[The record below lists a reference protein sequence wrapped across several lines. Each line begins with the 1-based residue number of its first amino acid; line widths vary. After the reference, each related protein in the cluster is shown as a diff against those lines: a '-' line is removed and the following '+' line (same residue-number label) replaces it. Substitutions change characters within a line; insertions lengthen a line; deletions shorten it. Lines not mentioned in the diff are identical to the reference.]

1 MHSAAANPARKSPQ
15 TADLSAAQLQDLAQS
30 QARLITAQ
38 AEQIAA
44 LKHQLDWFRRQIF
57 GQKSERFEDLA
68 SPQLSFGEGMVTGSE
83 EALTVAV
90 PVSPIVAAATP
101 TTATATAPRRAR
113 PAAEGEELPFFDE
126 SKVPVQTITLLPELV
141 EGLGTDE
148 YVVIGQ
154 KVTYRVARRPG
165 SYQVIKTIRP
175 TVKVKAT
182 GQIDTVPAPEGIF
195 DGASR
200 ADVSFAAGLLVDK
213 FQWHLP
219 LYRQHQRMQADG
231 LRVSRPW
238 LTQVSQQAIALLEPI
253 HAAQLASIC
262 AGRVKAMDE
271 TPIKAGKSG
280 HGKLH
285 TGYFWPVY
293 GEQDEVC
300 FPFHA
305 SRSADF
311 VGRALGL
318 TQAPGSVLLTDGYA
332 AYARYAKQTGVTHA
346 QCWAHARRA
355 VFEAEASAPEA
366 VHDVLAHIQQIYA
379 VEEDIRAR
387 NLAGEAKREHRLL
400 HSQLLVE
407 RLFGWIDRH
416 LQQHGLKPA
425 TPFTKALVYIRERRD
440 ELCVFLNDP
449 DVPLDT
455 NHLERALRVIP
466 MGRKN
471 WLFCWTELGAK
482 HVGIVQS
489 LLVTC
494 KLQGIDPTTY
504 LIDVLQRVATHPA
517 SRVAELTPRRW
528 KTLFADNPLRS
539 EIHDLP
545 L

>member
-1 MHSAAANPARKSPQ
+1 MQNAPAKPARKTPSQGRP
-15 TADLSAAQLQDLAQS
+15 SAAQLWDLTQS
-30 QARLITAQ
+30 QARIITAQ
-38 AEQIAA
+38 SEQIAA
-44 LKHQLDWFRRQIF
+44 LKHQLDWFRKQIF

-68 SPQLSFGEGMVTGSE
+68 SGQLPLGEGLDAVGDESLTLPSLVTAE
-83 EALTVAV
+83 VATVSVKPA
-90 PVSPIVAAATP
+90 PASRKKSVSAD
-101 TTATATAPRRAR
+101 
-113 PAAEGEELPFFDE
+113 GEELPFFDE
-126 SKVPVQTITLLPELV
+126 SKVPVQTITLMPALV
-141 EGLGTDE
+141 EGLSEDQ
-148 YVVIGQ
+148 YVVIGE

-165 SYQVIKTIRP
+165 SYQVIKTVRP

-182 GQIDTVPAPEGIF
+182 GQIDTVPAPESIF

-213 FQWHLP
+213 FRWHLP
-219 LYRQHQRMQADG
+219 LYRQHQRMEADG

-238 LTQVSQQAIALLEPI
+238 LTQISQQAIALLEPI
-253 HAAQLASIC
+253 HAAQMTSIC
-262 AGRVKAMDE
+262 NGRVIAMDE

-280 HGKLH
+280 HGKLQ

-293 GEQDEVC
+293 GDQDEVC

-318 TQAPGSVLLTDGYA
+318 TRSSESVLLTDGYA
-332 AYARYAKQTGVTHA
+332 AYERYARQTGVTHA
-346 QCWAHARRA
+346 QCWAHARRGI
-355 VFEAEASAPEA
+355 FEAEASAPEA
-366 VHDVLAHIQQIYA
+366 VHDLLAHIQRIYA
-379 VEEDIRAR
+379 VEDEIRAR
-387 NLAGEAKREHRLL
+387 NLDNDAKRDYRLM

-416 LQQHGLKPA
+416 LHRHGMKPA
-425 TPFTKALVYIRERRD
+425 TPFTKALLYIRERR
-440 ELCVFLNDP
+440 EGLCVFLTDP

-494 KLQGIDPTTY
+494 KLHGIDPTTY
-504 LIDVLQRVATHPA
+504 LIDVLQRVGSHPA
-517 SRVAELTPRRW
+517 NRVAELTPRLW
-528 KTLFADNPLRS
+528 KTLYADNPMRS
-539 EIHDLP
+539 EIEFLP